1 MNCEQGE
8 IGSFLMFYF
17 LMKLSRKGFVIPS
30 EGGGEGEKDQRRND
44 KYQKKLSLSLPFS
57 VDVNGSYGCN
67 GTFIGLRTWCF

>member
-44 KYQKKLSLSLPFS
+44 KYQKNFRFRFHFRSM
-57 VDVNGSYGCN
+57 
-67 GTFIGLRTWCF
+67 